1 MNNSPSKPKKL
12 TRKQEAFVKGLV
24 ENPKASG
31 TDIAQQV
38 YNVSNRQT
46 AQVIA
51 SENLSKPIIR
61 TELAKYTKEVE
72 DTLYR
77 AVTDWGT
84 AEQPR
89 KREIALDAAKFIHD
103 KVHGKATQR
112 VETRSEAVVISI
124 DLTGTNTPQP
134 AE

>member
-1 MNNSPSKPKKL
+1 MI
-12 TRKQEAFVKGLV
+12 

-51 SENLSKPIIR
+51 SENLSKPIIQ
-61 TELAKYTKEVE
+61 TELAKYTKQIE

-77 AVTDWGT
+77 AVVDWGDSDT
-84 AEQPR
+84 PR
-89 KREIALDAAKFIHD
+89 KREIALDSAKFIHD

-112 VETRSEAVVISI
+112 VETRSEAVTISI
-124 DLTGTNTPQP
+124 DLTKPSTDTDSQ
-134 AE
+134 E